1 MLPMLTYAPVCRP
14 LTTALKVHVLRVLRV
29 VQELR
34 EDDTDGGAHALT
46 YADVCYVRMLTYAV
60 YRCVGG

>member
-1 MLPMLTYAPVCRP
+1 MLLV
-14 LTTALKVHVLRVLRV
+14 RVLRV

-34 EDDTDGGAHALT
+34 EDDTVGGANALT
-46 YADVCYVRMLTYAV
+46 HADVFYVRMLTYAA